1 MIQRGP
7 SIFPSNP
14 KTPDRKIEQRRK
26 LLRAIES
33 AISIAL
39 SMTPLG
45 LIALYTVLG
54 A

>member
-7 SIFPSNP
+7 SISLSNL
-14 KTPDRKIEQRRK
+14 KTPGGKTEQHRN

-39 SMTPLG
+39 STIPLG
-45 LIALYTVLG
+45 LIAFSTVLG

>member
-7 SIFPSNP
+7 SIISSNF
-14 KTPDRKIEQRRK
+14 KTPKAERRRT
-26 LLRAIES
+26 LLQALES

-39 SMTPLG
+39 STTPLG
-45 LIALYTVLG
+45 LIAISTVLG